1 MSASTTVIDLLRHG
15 ETRAG
20 AVFCGQ
26 LDAPLSDNG
35 WTQMRDALGGKRPWQ
50 RLISSPLR
58 RCAAFADDFGQRYGL
73 AVAREPRWQEMHFG
87 DWEGCSA
94 ADLTAQNPQALE
106 AFWQD
111 PLRHSPP
118 GGESLSDFRQRV
130 LDAWHHW
137 LAQVRGEHC
146 LVVTHGGVMRLLI
159 AHTLGMPLT
168 HLLRLDIPHAAMAQL
183 KIEAIDDTV
192 CARLVSLSGSQ

>member
-1 MSASTTVIDLLRHG
+1 MSASTTIIDLLRHG

-20 AVFCGQ
+20 PVFCGQ

-35 WTQMRDALGGKRPWQ
+35 WTQMRDALDGERPWQ

-58 RCAAFADDFGQRYGL
+58 RCAEFADDFGQRHGL
-73 AVAREPRWQEMHFG
+73 AVEREPRWQEMHFG

-94 ADLTAQNPQALE
+94 ADLMAQNPQALE

-111 PLRHSPP
+111 PSRHSPP
-118 GGESLSDFRQRV
+118 GGESLSDFRLRV
-130 LDAWHHW
+130 LDAWDHW
-137 LAQVRGEHC
+137 LVQVRGEHC
-146 LVVTHGGVMRLLI
+146 LLVTHGGVMRLLI
-159 AHTLGMPLT
+159 AHVLGMPLT

-183 KIEAIDDTV
+183 KIESIDGNA
-192 CARLVSLSGSQ
+192 CARLVSLSGGR